1 MHPALWKLMRMR
13 VAGVLRRFYRSL
25 NTVQG
30 FAFLL
35 LGIGML
41 GLWLAPVL
49 LFPIVDHPLFRITPE
64 MIESLVPPAVLG
76 ACLLT
81 VILGEDKALRF
92 GAAEMDFL
100 FTAPLTRLDLMVYK
114 LVENTFGAALA
125 GLFFFVWLVPHVPNA
140 FAAFWGCFQA
150 LLFVQLFQIAFV
162 LLGQTVTAQI
172 QTLNRVWVTLGVVA
186 VVGAL
191 IGPAI
196 YLVQSPDVGQGWQRF
211 QETWIGFVM
220 TFPLEYFGHTMT
232 ADGWYE
238 LAAWGGGAAAVN
250 LVVMSVIIRLDR
262 YYLDAALASSQR
274 FLAMVQR
281 VQSGGLLAVWGSPL
295 RWKLPQIPRLS
306 GTGPIIWRQA
316 NHAARSLPTLLS
328 VAATVLFAVAAPR
341 FLSATSTLQYG
352 DVTNIVIAAAAFQLT
367 FLFTM
372 MLRFDFRNDLQQMD
386 LLKTLPIRPTAVAI
400 GELVVPVAIATFV
413 QATLILGIA
422 VSMDGPEMRNVL
434 LIAITLTLP
443 LNFLLFGLENFLFL
457 VYPSRSI
464 AFNPGD
470 LQGIGR
476 QIVLFITKM
485 FLLFVLGLCAL
496 MVGVF
501 LFFQTRSVALAA
513 FSIWLMLG
521 LFAVL
526 TIPLM
531 AWAFARFD
539 PSFHQ
544 HAE

>member
-13 VAGVLRRFYRSL
+13 VAGIVRRFYRSL

-35 LGIGML
+35 LGFGMV
-41 GLWLAPVL
+41 GLWLSPIFV
-49 LFPIVDHPLFRITPE
+49 FPLVDHPLFRITPE
-64 MIESLVPPAVLG
+64 TIQMLVPPAVLG
-76 ACLLT
+76 ACLMT

-92 GAAEMDFL
+92 GAAEMEFL
-100 FTAPLTRLDLMVYK
+100 FTAPLTRLDLMIYK

-125 GLFFFVWLVPHVPNA
+125 GLFFFVWLVPHVPNV

-162 LLGQTVTAQI
+162 LLGQTVTAQM
-172 QTLNRVWVTLGVVA
+172 QTLGRVWVGLGVGA
-186 VVGAL
+186 VVAAL

-196 YLVQSPDVGQGWQRF
+196 YLLQAQDVGQGWQRF
-211 QETWIGFVM
+211 EETWIGLAI
-220 TFPLEYFGHTMT
+220 TFPLQYFGRTMT
-232 ADGWYE
+232 AETWYD

-250 LVVMSVIIRLDR
+250 LVVMSIIIRLDR

-274 FLAMVQR
+274 FLAMMQR

-295 RWKLPQIPRLS
+295 RWRLPQLPRLA
-306 GTGPIIWRQA
+306 GMGPIIWRQA

-341 FLSATSTLQYG
+341 FLSATATLAYG
-352 DVTNIVIAAAAFQLT
+352 DVTNVVVGAAAFQLT

-386 LLKTLPIRPTAVAI
+386 LLKTLPIRPLAVAV
-400 GELVVPVAIATFV
+400 GELIVPVSIATFV
-413 QATLILGIA
+413 QTMLILGIA
-422 VSMDGPEMRNVL
+422 FTLDSADVRTVFL
-434 LIAITLTLP
+434 LGATLTLP

-457 VYPSRSI
+457 IYPSRSI

-476 QIVLFITKM
+476 QIVLFVTKM
-485 FLLFVLGLCAL
+485 VLLFLLCLFAL
-496 MVGVF
+496 VVGVA
-501 LFFQTRSVALAA
+501 LYYQTRSFPLAA
-513 FSIWLMLG
+513 VSVWGVLG
-521 LFAVL
+521 LFALL

-539 PSFHQ
+539 PSFQ
-544 HAE
+544 QQTE